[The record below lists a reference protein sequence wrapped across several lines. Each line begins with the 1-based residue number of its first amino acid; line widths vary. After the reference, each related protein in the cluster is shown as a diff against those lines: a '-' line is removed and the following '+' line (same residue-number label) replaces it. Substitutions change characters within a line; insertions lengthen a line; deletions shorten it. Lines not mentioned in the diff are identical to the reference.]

1 MGEWVYTCI
10 FVCAYF
16 HLCMYVRASVCVWG
30 VGWGYVRMFLWMYV
44 RMVEHVRE
52 VRVDVQLYQCL
63 YVSVDVCVRVYVL
76 VEVRTFK

>member
-1 MGEWVYTCI
+1 MHVFLCVHI
-10 FVCAYF
+10 SICA
-16 HLCMYVRASVCVWG
+16 CMYVRVRVCGVWG
-30 VGWGYVRMFLWMYV
+30 GGWGYVRMFLWMYV
-44 RMVEHVRE
+44 RVVEHVRE